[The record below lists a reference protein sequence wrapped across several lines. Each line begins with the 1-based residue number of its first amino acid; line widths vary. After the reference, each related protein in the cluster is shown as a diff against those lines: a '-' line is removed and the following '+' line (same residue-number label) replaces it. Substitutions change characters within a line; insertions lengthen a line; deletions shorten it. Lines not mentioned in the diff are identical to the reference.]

1 MIFNNLF
8 GVLALSAGFIDG
20 AFTLSTKILRSRDSN
35 DIEVPSLVPRQDATA
50 TCLAAKSIATASL
63 LDGQGKGAN
72 GVAPGQSPS
81 DT

>member
-8 GVLALSAGFIDG
+8 GVLVLSAGFIDE
-20 AFTLSTKILRSRDSN
+20 ALTLSTKLLRNRDSN
-35 DIEVPSLVPRQDATA
+35 SVEVPSLVPRQDATA
-50 TCLAAKSIATASL
+50 TCLAPKSIATASF

-81 DT
+81 ET

>member
-1 MIFNNLF
+1 MIFSNLF
-8 GVLALSAGFIDG
+8 RVLVLSVGFIDG
-20 AFTLSTKILRSRDSN
+20 ASTLSTKLLRSRDGN
-35 DIEVPSLVPRQDATA
+35 GIEGPSLVPRQDATE
-50 TCLAAKSIATASL
+50 TCLAAKSIATASF

>member
-8 GVLALSAGFIDG
+8 GVLALSAGFIDE
-20 AFTLSTKILRSRDSN
+20 ALTLSTKLLRNRDSN
-35 DIEVPSLVPRQDATA
+35 IVEVPSLVPRQDATA
-50 TCLAAKSIATASL
+50 TCLAPKSIATASF

-81 DT
+81 ET